1 MLYLNLRSLIKSKG
15 WTIQTLA
22 EYGEIDV
29 GVNTLSR
36 ALNKPNS
43 MSLDLAYKLCRV
55 LRIPDGLF
63 TYYFPDGGR
72 NE

>member
-1 MLYLNLRSLIKSKG
+1 MLYANLRNLMHHRG

-22 EYGEIDV
+22 ECESINV

-36 ALNKPNS
+36 ALNEPNR
-43 MSLDLAYKLCRV
+43 MSLDLCYKLVRV

-63 TYYFPDGGR
+63 TFYFPDGG
-72 NE
+72 E